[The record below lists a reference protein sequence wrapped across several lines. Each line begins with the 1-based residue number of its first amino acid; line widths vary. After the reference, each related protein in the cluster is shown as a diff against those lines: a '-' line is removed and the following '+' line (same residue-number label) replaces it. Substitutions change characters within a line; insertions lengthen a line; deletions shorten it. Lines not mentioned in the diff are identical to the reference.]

1 MSISTWPILI
11 QFRHSA
17 IFYEEI
23 PLIERSVMCRTES
36 GKVIEISKKTA
47 AELSN
52 AVLKI
57 ESDDPFW
64 AKLQDIKHG
73 WNIYWGLYGG
83 DPEREDGGPVGNWMG
98 IRPVHCRESVALFLN
113 FTYMIDM
120 PEHEQILRDN
130 ADQLYDDNKQPVKV
144 EAVLQQM
151 RRQNPSGGIGLPRKR
166 SRWFRRWKH
175 IWMLPARMV

>member
-1 MSISTWPILI
+1 MQLPQVSNEYFDLAYFDSIPA
-11 QFRHSA
+11 FCD
-17 IFYEEI
+17 FYEEI

-83 DPEREDGGPVGNWMG
+83 DPKEKTGV
-98 IRPVHCRESVALFLN
+98 
-113 FTYMIDM
+113 
-120 PEHEQILRDN
+120 
-130 ADQLYDDNKQPVKV
+130 
-144 EAVLQQM
+144 
-151 RRQNPSGGIGLPRKR
+151 RR
-166 SRWFRRWKH
+166 
-175 IWMLPARMV
+175 